1 MKEKR
6 LAEIA
11 AELAEIEARANGL
24 EPLAETAEQ
33 TAIDERSKVL
43 SEIKE
48 SREKLLAEKE
58 QIEAEI
64 RAAKA
69 VEENPGS
76 ATVIENE
83 KRGEK
88 GMEKEFRNSP
98 EYIAAYAK
106 AIKGDSTDLR
116 ALLTENAPTDG
127 QVPIPTFAEE
137 RIRTAWETDEILNR
151 VGKTY
156 VKGNLKIGFEI
167 SGSDAVIHVEG
178 DDAPEEEELV
188 LGVVELVPQSIKK
201 WITISDEVLDMKD
214 QEFIDYVYDE
224 LGHRIAKAA
233 ADIVVAKIKALPQTS
248 TATTPAAALITEAP
262 SATTMINA
270 IAQLSDEA
278 TNNVAIMNKLTWGE
292 FKSITTADGY
302 PLADPFAGLVVLF
315 NNSLKAYSAASDN
328 EVYAIVGDLATG
340 FRANFPN
347 GEEIKIKM
355 DDLSLAEKDLVKFV
369 GRKYVALEAVAPG
382 RFTLIAKPAATE
394 PTNPES

>member
-6 LAEIA
+6 LAEIT
-11 AELAEIEARANGL
+11 AELAEIESRANGL

-33 TAIDERSKVL
+33 AAIDERSKVL
-43 SEIKE
+43 AEIKE

-64 RAAKA
+64 RAAKE
-69 VEENPGS
+69 VEQHPES
-76 ATVIENE
+76 AKEIKNE
-83 KRGEK
+83 RGEK
-88 GMEKEFRNSP
+88 KMEKEFRNSP

-106 AIKGDSTDLR
+106 AIKGDDTDLR
-116 ALLTENAPTDG
+116 SLLTENAPTGG

-156 VKGNLKIGFEI
+156 VKGNAKIGFEI

-178 DDAPEEEELV
+178 TDAPDEETLE
-188 LGVVELVPQSIKK
+188 LGVVELIPQSIKK

-214 QEFIDYVYDE
+214 EEFIDYIYDE
-224 LGHRIAKAA
+224 LGHKIAKAA

-248 TATTPAAALITEAP
+248 SATTPAAAKITEAP
-262 SATTMINA
+262 SATTMVNA
-270 IAQLSDEA
+270 IANLSDEA
-278 TNNVAIMNKLTWGE
+278 TNNVAIMNKLTWAA
-292 FKSITTADGY
+292 FKSITTGDGY

-315 NNSLKAYSAASDN
+315 NNSLKSYDTAAEG

-347 GEEIKIKM
+347 GEEIRIKM
-355 DDLSLAEKDLVKFV
+355 DDLSLAEADLVKFV

-382 RFTLIAKPAATE
+382 RFTLIAKPTTPE
-394 PTNPES
+394 P

>member
-6 LAEIA
+6 LAEIT
-11 AELAEIEARANGL
+11 AELAEIESRANGL
-24 EPLAETAEQ
+24 QPLAETAEQ
-33 TAIDERSKVL
+33 AEIDERSKVL
-43 SEIKE
+43 AEIKE

-64 RAAKA
+64 RAAKK
-69 VEENPGS
+69 VEQHPES
-76 ATVIENE
+76 AKEIKNE
-83 KRGEK
+83 RGEK
-88 GMEKEFRNSP
+88 KMEKEFRNSP
-98 EYIAAYAK
+98 EYIAAFAA
-106 AIKGDSTDLR
+106 AIKGDDTDLR
-116 ALLTENAPTDG
+116 ALLTENAPTGG

-178 DDAPEEEELV
+178 TDAPDEEVLT
-188 LGVVELVPQSIKK
+188 LGVVELIPQSIKK

-214 QEFIDYVYDE
+214 EEFIDYIYDE
-224 LGHRIAKAA
+224 LGHKIAKAA

-248 TATTPAAALITEAP
+248 SATTPAAAKITEAP
-262 SATTMINA
+262 SATTMVNA
-270 IAQLSDEA
+270 IANLSDEA
-278 TNNVAIMNKLTWGE
+278 TNNVAIMNKLTWAA
-292 FKSITTADGY
+292 FKSITTGDGY

-315 NNSLKAYSAASDN
+315 NNSLKSYDTAAEG

-347 GEEIKIKM
+347 GEEIRIKM
-355 DDLSLAEKDLVKFV
+355 DDLSLAESDLVKFV

-382 RFTLIAKPAATE
+382 RFTLIAKPAATQ
-394 PTNPES
+394 P

>member
-6 LAEIA
+6 LAEIT
-11 AELAEIEARANGL
+11 AELAEIESRANGL

-33 TAIDERSKVL
+33 AAIDERSKVL
-43 SEIKE
+43 AEIKE

-64 RAAKA
+64 RAAKE
-69 VEENPGS
+69 VEQHPES
-76 ATVIENE
+76 AKEIKNE
-83 KRGEK
+83 RGEK
-88 GMEKEFRNSP
+88 KMEKEFRNSP

-106 AIKGDSTDLR
+106 AIKGDDTALR
-116 ALLTENAPTDG
+116 SLLTENAPTGG

-156 VKGNLKIGFEI
+156 VKGNAKIGFEI

-178 DDAPEEEELV
+178 TDAPDEETLE
-188 LGVVELVPQSIKK
+188 LGVVELIPQSIKK

-214 QEFIDYVYDE
+214 EEFIDYIYDE
-224 LGHRIAKAA
+224 LGHKIAKAA

-248 TATTPAAALITEAP
+248 SATTPAAAKITEAP
-262 SATTMINA
+262 SAITMVNA
-270 IAQLSDEA
+270 IANLSDEA
-278 TNNVAIMNKLTWGE
+278 TNNVAIMNKLTWAA
-292 FKSITTADGY
+292 FKSITTGDGY

-315 NNSLKAYSAASDN
+315 NNSLKSYDAASEG

-347 GEEIKIKM
+347 GEEIRIKM
-355 DDLSLAEKDLVKFV
+355 DDLSLAEADLVKFV

-394 PTNPES
+394 PEEP

>member
-6 LAEIA
+6 LAEIT
-11 AELAEIEARANGL
+11 AELAEIESRANGL
-24 EPLAETAEQ
+24 QPLAETAEQ
-33 TAIDERSKVL
+33 AEIDERSKVL
-43 SEIKE
+43 AEIKE

-64 RAAKA
+64 RAAKE
-69 VEENPGS
+69 VEQHPES
-76 ATVIENE
+76 AKEIKNE
-83 KRGEK
+83 RGEK
-88 GMEKEFRNSP
+88 KMEKEFRNSP

-106 AIKGDSTDLR
+106 AIKGDDTDLR
-116 ALLTENAPTDG
+116 SLLTENAPTGG

-178 DDAPEEEELV
+178 TDAPDEEVLT
-188 LGVVELVPQSIKK
+188 LGVVELIPQSIKK

-214 QEFIDYVYDE
+214 EEFIDYIYDE
-224 LGHRIAKAA
+224 LGHKIAKAA

-248 TATTPAAALITEAP
+248 SATTPAAAKITEAP
-262 SATTMINA
+262 SATTMVNA
-270 IAQLSDEA
+270 IANLSDEA
-278 TNNVAIMNKLTWGE
+278 TNNVAIMNKLTWAA
-292 FKSITTADGY
+292 FKSITTGDGY

-315 NNSLKAYSAASDN
+315 NNSLKSYDTAAEG

-347 GEEIKIKM
+347 GEEIRIKM
-355 DDLSLAEKDLVKFV
+355 DDLSLAESDLVKFV

-382 RFTLIAKPAATE
+382 RFTLIAKPTTPE
-394 PTNPES
+394 P

>member
-6 LAEIA
+6 LAEIT
-11 AELAEIEARANGL
+11 AELAEIESRANGL

-33 TAIDERSKVL
+33 AAIDERSKVL
-43 SEIKE
+43 AEIKE

-64 RAAKA
+64 RAAKE
-69 VEENPGS
+69 VEQHPES
-76 ATVIENE
+76 AKEIKNE
-83 KRGEK
+83 RGEK
-88 GMEKEFRNSP
+88 KMEKEFRNSP

-106 AIKGDSTDLR
+106 AIKGDDTDLR
-116 ALLTENAPTDG
+116 SLLTENAPTGG

-178 DDAPEEEELV
+178 TDAPDEEVLT
-188 LGVVELVPQSIKK
+188 LGVVELIPQSIKK

-214 QEFIDYVYDE
+214 EEFIDYIYDE
-224 LGHRIAKAA
+224 LGHKIAKAA

-248 TATTPAAALITEAP
+248 SATTPAAAKITEAP
-262 SATTMINA
+262 SATTMVNA
-270 IAQLSDEA
+270 IANLSDEA
-278 TNNVAIMNKLTWGE
+278 TNNVAIMNKLTWAA
-292 FKSITTADGY
+292 FKSITTGDGY
-302 PLADPFAGLVVLF
+302 PLADPFSGLVVLF
-315 NNSLKAYSAASDN
+315 NNSLKSYDTAAEG

-347 GEEIKIKM
+347 GEEIRIKM
-355 DDLSLAEKDLVKFV
+355 DDLSLAESDLVKFV

-382 RFTLIAKPAATE
+382 RFTLIAKPAATQ
-394 PTNPES
+394 P

>member
-6 LAEIA
+6 LKEIE
-11 AELAEIEARANGL
+11 AELAEIESRANGL

-33 TAIDERSKVL
+33 AAIDERSKVL
-43 SEIKE
+43 AEIKE

-64 RAAKA
+64 RAAKD
-69 VEENPGS
+69 VEQHPES
-76 ATVIENE
+76 AKEIKNE
-83 KRGEK
+83 RGEK
-88 GMEKEFRNSP
+88 KMEKEFRNSP
-98 EYIAAYAK
+98 EYIAAFAA
-106 AIKGDSTDLR
+106 AIKGDDTDLR
-116 ALLTENAPTDG
+116 ALLTENAPTGG

-167 SGSDAVIHVEG
+167 SGSDAVIHIEG
-178 DDAPEEEELV
+178 TDAPDEEQV
-188 LGVVELVPQSIKK
+188 NIGVVTLIPQSIKK
-201 WITISDEVLDMKD
+201 WLTISDECLDMKD
-214 QEFIDYVYDE
+214 EEFIDYIYDE
-224 LGHRIAKAA
+224 LGHKIAKAA

-248 TATTPAAALITEAP
+248 NATTPAAAKITEAP
-262 SATTMINA
+262 SATTMVNA
-270 IAQLSDEA
+270 IANLSDEA
-278 TNNVAIMNKLTWGE
+278 TNNVAIMNKLTWAA
-292 FKSITTADGY
+292 FKSITTGDGY

-315 NNSLKAYSAASDN
+315 NNSLKSYDTAAEG

-347 GEEIKIKM
+347 GEEIRIKM
-355 DDLSLAEKDLVKFV
+355 DDLSLAEADLVKFV

-394 PTNPES
+394 PEEP

>member
-1 MKEKR
+1 M
-6 LAEIA
+6 
-11 AELAEIEARANGL
+11 G
-24 EPLAETAEQ
+24 
-33 TAIDERSKVL
+33 
-43 SEIKE
+43 
-48 SREKLLAEKE
+48 
-58 QIEAEI
+58 
-64 RAAKA
+64 
-69 VEENPGS
+69 
-76 ATVIENE
+76 
-83 KRGEK
+83 
-88 GMEKEFRNSP
+88 EKEFRNSP

-116 ALLTENAPTDG
+116 ALLTENAPEDG

-178 DDAPEEEELV
+178 TAAPEEEELV
-188 LGVVELVPQSIKK
+188 LGVVELIPQSIKK

-214 QEFIDYVYDE
+214 EEFIDYIYDE
-224 LGHRIAKAA
+224 LGHKIAKAA

-248 TATTPAAALITEAP
+248 SSTTPAAAKITEAP
-262 SATTMINA
+262 SATTMVNA
-270 IAQLSDEA
+270 IANLSDEA
-278 TNNVAIMNKLTWGE
+278 TNNVAIMNKLTWAV
-292 FKSITTADGY
+292 FKSITTGDGY

-315 NNSLKAYSAASDN
+315 NNSLKSYDAAADG

-347 GEEIKIKM
+347 GEEIRIKM
-355 DDLSLAEKDLVKFV
+355 DDLSLAEADLVKFV

-382 RFTLIAKPAATE
+382 RFTLIAKPTTTE
-394 PTNPES
+394 PEEP

>member
-6 LAEIA
+6 LAEIT
-11 AELAEIEARANGL
+11 AELAEIESRANGL
-24 EPLAETAEQ
+24 QPLAETAEQ
-33 TAIDERSKVL
+33 AEIDERSKVL
-43 SEIKE
+43 AEIKE

-64 RAAKA
+64 RAAKE
-69 VEENPGS
+69 VEQHPES
-76 ATVIENE
+76 AKEIKNE
-83 KRGEK
+83 RGEK
-88 GMEKEFRNSP
+88 KMEKEFRNSP

-106 AIKGDSTDLR
+106 AIKGDDTDLR
-116 ALLTENAPTDG
+116 SLLTENAPTGG

-156 VKGNLKIGFEI
+156 VKGNLKTGFEI

-178 DDAPEEEELV
+178 TDAPDEEVLT
-188 LGVVELVPQSIKK
+188 LGVVELIPQSIKK

-214 QEFIDYVYDE
+214 EEFIDYIYDE
-224 LGHRIAKAA
+224 LGHKIAKAA

-248 TATTPAAALITEAP
+248 SATTPAAAKITEAP
-262 SATTMINA
+262 SATTMVNA
-270 IAQLSDEA
+270 IANLSDEA
-278 TNNVAIMNKLTWGE
+278 TNNVAIMNKLTWAA
-292 FKSITTADGY
+292 FKSITTGDGY

-315 NNSLKAYSAASDN
+315 NNSLKSYDTAAEG

-347 GEEIKIKM
+347 GEEIRIKM
-355 DDLSLAEKDLVKFV
+355 DDLSLAESDLVKFV

-382 RFTLIAKPAATE
+382 RFTLIAKPAATQ
-394 PTNPES
+394 P

>member
-6 LAEIA
+6 LAEIT
-11 AELAEIEARANGL
+11 AELAEIESRANGL
-24 EPLAETAEQ
+24 QPLAETAEQ
-33 TAIDERSKVL
+33 AEIDERSKVL
-43 SEIKE
+43 AEIKE

-64 RAAKA
+64 RAAKE
-69 VEENPGS
+69 VEQHPES
-76 ATVIENE
+76 AKEIKNE
-83 KRGEK
+83 RGEK
-88 GMEKEFRNSP
+88 KMEKEFRNSP

-106 AIKGDSTDLR
+106 AIKGDDTDLR
-116 ALLTENAPTDG
+116 SLLTENAPTGG

-178 DDAPEEEELV
+178 TDAPDEEVLT
-188 LGVVELVPQSIKK
+188 LGVVELIPKSIKK

-214 QEFIDYVYDE
+214 EEFIDYIYDE
-224 LGHRIAKAA
+224 LGHKIAKAA

-248 TATTPAAALITEAP
+248 SATTPAAAKITEAP
-262 SATTMINA
+262 SATTMVNA
-270 IAQLSDEA
+270 IANLSDEA
-278 TNNVAIMNKLTWGE
+278 TNNVAIMNKLTWAA
-292 FKSITTADGY
+292 FKSITTGDGY

-315 NNSLKAYSAASDN
+315 NNSLKSYDTAAEG

-347 GEEIKIKM
+347 GEEIRIKM
-355 DDLSLAEKDLVKFV
+355 DDLSLAESDLVKFV

-394 PTNPES
+394 PEEP

>member
-6 LAEIA
+6 LAEIT
-11 AELAEIEARANGL
+11 AELAEIESRANGL

-33 TAIDERSKVL
+33 AEIDERSKVL
-43 SEIKE
+43 AEIME

-64 RAAKA
+64 RAAKE
-69 VEENPGS
+69 VEQHPE
-76 ATVIENE
+76 AAKEIKNE
-83 KRGEK
+83 RGEK
-88 GMEKEFRNSP
+88 KMEKEFRNSP

-106 AIKGDSTDLR
+106 AIKGDDTDLR
-116 ALLTENAPTDG
+116 SLLTENAPTGG

-178 DDAPEEEELV
+178 TDAPDEEVLT
-188 LGVVELVPQSIKK
+188 LGVVELIPQSIKK

-214 QEFIDYVYDE
+214 EEFIDYIYDE
-224 LGHRIAKAA
+224 LGHKIAKAA

-248 TATTPAAALITEAP
+248 SATTPAAAKITEAP
-262 SATTMINA
+262 SATTMVNA
-270 IAQLSDEA
+270 IANLSDEA
-278 TNNVAIMNKLTWGE
+278 TNNVAIMNKLTWAA
-292 FKSITTADGY
+292 FKSITTGDGY

-315 NNSLKAYSAASDN
+315 NNSLKSYDTAAEG

-347 GEEIKIKM
+347 GEEIRIKM
-355 DDLSLAEKDLVKFV
+355 DDLSLAESDLVKFV

-382 RFTLIAKPAATE
+382 RFTLIAKPAATQ
-394 PTNPES
+394 P

>member
-6 LAEIA
+6 LAEIT
-11 AELAEIEARANGL
+11 AELAEIESRANGL
-24 EPLAETAEQ
+24 QPLAETAEQ
-33 TAIDERSKVL
+33 AEIDERSKVL
-43 SEIKE
+43 AEIKE

-64 RAAKA
+64 RAAKE
-69 VEENPGS
+69 VEQHPES
-76 ATVIENE
+76 AKEIKNE
-83 KRGEK
+83 RGEK
-88 GMEKEFRNSP
+88 KMEKEFRNSP

-106 AIKGDSTDLR
+106 AIKGDDTDLR
-116 ALLTENAPTDG
+116 SLLTENAPTGG

-178 DDAPEEEELV
+178 TDAPDEEVLT
-188 LGVVELVPQSIKK
+188 LGVVELIPKSIKK

-214 QEFIDYVYDE
+214 EEFIDYIYDE
-224 LGHRIAKAA
+224 LGHKIAKAA

-248 TATTPAAALITEAP
+248 SATTPAAAKITEAP
-262 SATTMINA
+262 SATTMVNA
-270 IAQLSDEA
+270 IANLSDEA
-278 TNNVAIMNKLTWGE
+278 TNNVAIMNKLTWAA
-292 FKSITTADGY
+292 FKSITTGDGY

-315 NNSLKAYSAASDN
+315 NNSLKSYDAASDG

-347 GEEIKIKM
+347 GEEIRIKM
-355 DDLSLAEKDLVKFV
+355 DDLSLAEADLVKFV

-394 PTNPES
+394 PEEP

>member
-6 LAEIA
+6 LAEIT
-11 AELAEIEARANGL
+11 AELAEIESRANGL
-24 EPLAETAEQ
+24 QPLAETAEQ
-33 TAIDERSKVL
+33 AEIDERSKVIA
-43 SEIKE
+43 EIKE

-64 RAAKA
+64 RAAKE
-69 VEENPGS
+69 VEQHPES
-76 ATVIENE
+76 AKEIKNE
-83 KRGEK
+83 RGEK
-88 GMEKEFRNSP
+88 KMEKEFRNSP

-106 AIKGDSTDLR
+106 AIKGDDTDLR
-116 ALLTENAPTDG
+116 SLLTENAPTGG

-178 DDAPEEEELV
+178 TDAPNEEELA
-188 LGVVELVPQSIKK
+188 LGVVELIPQSIKK

-214 QEFIDYVYDE
+214 EEFIDYIYDE
-224 LGHRIAKAA
+224 LGHKIAKAA

-248 TATTPAAALITEAP
+248 SATTPAAAKITEAP
-262 SATTMINA
+262 SATTMVNA
-270 IAQLSDEA
+270 IANLSDEA
-278 TNNVAIMNKLTWGE
+278 TNNVAIMNKLTWAA
-292 FKSITTADGY
+292 FKSITTGDGY

-315 NNSLKAYSAASDN
+315 NNSLKSYDAASDG

-347 GEEIKIKM
+347 GEEIRVKM
-355 DDLSLAEKDLVKFV
+355 DDLSLAEADLVKFV

-394 PTNPES
+394 PEEP

>member
-6 LAEIA
+6 LKEIE

-33 TAIDERSKVL
+33 AAIDERSKVL
-43 SEIKE
+43 AEIKE

-58 QIEAEI
+58 KIEAEI
-64 RAAKA
+64 RAAKE
-69 VEENPGS
+69 VEQHPES
-76 ATVIENE
+76 AQEITNE
-83 KRGEK
+83 RRKKTMG
-88 GMEKEFRNSP
+88 EKEFRNSP
-98 EYIAAYAK
+98 EYIAAYAA
-106 AIKGDSTDLR
+106 AIKGDDTALR

-156 VKGNLKIGFEI
+156 VKGNLRIGFEI

-178 DDAPEEEELV
+178 TAAPDEEELV
-188 LGVVELVPQSIKK
+188 LGVVDLIPQSIKK

-214 QEFIDYVYDE
+214 EEFIDYIYDE
-224 LGHRIAKAA
+224 LGHKIAKAA

-248 TATTPAAALITEAP
+248 SATTPAAAKITEAP
-262 SATTMINA
+262 SATTMVNA
-270 IAQLSDEA
+270 IANLSDEA
-278 TNNVAIMNKLTWGE
+278 TNNVAIMNKLTWAA
-292 FKSITTADGY
+292 FKSITTGDGY

-315 NNSLKAYSAASDN
+315 NNSLKSYDAAAEG

-347 GEEIKIKM
+347 GEEIRIKM
-355 DDLSLAEKDLVKFV
+355 DDLSLAEADLVKFV

-394 PTNPES
+394 PEEP

>member
-6 LAEIA
+6 LAEIT
-11 AELAEIEARANGL
+11 AELAEIESRANGL
-24 EPLAETAEQ
+24 QPLAETAEQ
-33 TAIDERSKVL
+33 AEIDERSKVL
-43 SEIKE
+43 AEIKE

-64 RAAKA
+64 RAAKE
-69 VEENPGS
+69 VEQHPES
-76 ATVIENE
+76 AKEIKNE
-83 KRGEK
+83 RGEK
-88 GMEKEFRNSP
+88 KMEKEFRNSP

-106 AIKGDSTDLR
+106 AIKGDDTDLR
-116 ALLTENAPTDG
+116 SLLTENAPTGG

-156 VKGNLKIGFEI
+156 VKGNLQLGFEI

-178 DDAPEEEELV
+178 TDAPNEEELT
-188 LGVVELVPQSIKK
+188 LGVVELIPKSIKK

-214 QEFIDYVYDE
+214 EEFIDYIYDE
-224 LGHRIAKAA
+224 LGHKIAKAA

-248 TATTPAAALITEAP
+248 SATTPAAAKITEAP
-262 SATTMINA
+262 SATTMVNA
-270 IAQLSDEA
+270 IANLSDEA
-278 TNNVAIMNKLTWGE
+278 TNNVAIMNKLTWAA
-292 FKSITTADGY
+292 FKSITTGDGY

-315 NNSLKAYSAASDN
+315 NNSLKSYDAAADG
-328 EVYAIVGDLATG
+328 EVYAIVGDLQTG

-347 GEEIKIKM
+347 GEEIRIKM
-355 DDLSLAEKDLVKFV
+355 DDLSLAEADLVKFV

-382 RFTLIAKPAATE
+382 RFTLIAKPAATQ
-394 PTNPES
+394 P

>member
-6 LAEIA
+6 LAEIT
-11 AELAEIEARANGL
+11 AELAEIESRANGL

-33 TAIDERSKVL
+33 AAIDERSKVL
-43 SEIKE
+43 AEIKE

-64 RAAKA
+64 RAAKE
-69 VEENPGS
+69 VEQHPES
-76 ATVIENE
+76 AKEIKNE
-83 KRGEK
+83 RGEK
-88 GMEKEFRNSP
+88 KMEKEFRNSP

-106 AIKGDSTDLR
+106 AIKGDDTDLR
-116 ALLTENAPTDG
+116 SLLTENAPTGG

-156 VKGNLKIGFEI
+156 VKGNAKIGFEI

-178 DDAPEEEELV
+178 TDAPDEETLE
-188 LGVVELVPQSIKK
+188 LGVVELIPKSIKK

-214 QEFIDYVYDE
+214 EEFIDYIYDE
-224 LGHRIAKAA
+224 LGHKIAKAA

-248 TATTPAAALITEAP
+248 SATTPAAAKITEAP
-262 SATTMINA
+262 SAITMVNA
-270 IAQLSDEA
+270 IANLSDEA
-278 TNNVAIMNKLTWGE
+278 TNNVAIMNKLTWAA
-292 FKSITTADGY
+292 FKSITTGDGY

-315 NNSLKAYSAASDN
+315 NNSLKPYATAADG

-347 GEEIKIKM
+347 GEEIRIKM
-355 DDLSLAEKDLVKFV
+355 DDLSLAEADLVKFV

-394 PTNPES
+394 PEEP

>member
-6 LAEIA
+6 LAEIT
-11 AELAEIEARANGL
+11 AELAEIESRANGL

-33 TAIDERSKVL
+33 AAIDERSKVL
-43 SEIKE
+43 AEIKE

-64 RAAKA
+64 RAAKE
-69 VEENPGS
+69 VEQHPES
-76 ATVIENE
+76 AKEIKNE
-83 KRGEK
+83 RGEK
-88 GMEKEFRNSP
+88 KMEKEFRNSP

-106 AIKGDSTDLR
+106 AIKGDDTDLR
-116 ALLTENAPTDG
+116 SLLTENAPTGG

-156 VKGNLKIGFEI
+156 VKGNAKIGFEI

-178 DDAPEEEELV
+178 TDAPDEETLE
-188 LGVVELVPQSIKK
+188 LGVVELIPQSIKK

-214 QEFIDYVYDE
+214 EEFIDYIYDE
-224 LGHRIAKAA
+224 LGHKIAKAA

-248 TATTPAAALITEAP
+248 SATTPAAAKITEAP
-262 SATTMINA
+262 SAITMVNA
-270 IAQLSDEA
+270 IANLSDEA
-278 TNNVAIMNKLTWGE
+278 TNNVAIMNKLTWAA
-292 FKSITTADGY
+292 FKSITTGDGY

-315 NNSLKAYSAASDN
+315 NNSLKSYDTAAEG

-347 GEEIKIKM
+347 GEEIRIKM
-355 DDLSLAEKDLVKFV
+355 DDLSLAEADLVKFV

-394 PTNPES
+394 PEEP

>member
-6 LAEIA
+6 LAEIT
-11 AELAEIEARANGL
+11 AELAEIESRANGL
-24 EPLAETAEQ
+24 QPLAETAEQ
-33 TAIDERSKVL
+33 AAIDERSKAL
-43 SEIKE
+43 AEIKE

-64 RAAKA
+64 RAAKE
-69 VEENPGS
+69 VEQHPES
-76 ATVIENE
+76 AKEIKNE
-83 KRGEK
+83 RGEK
-88 GMEKEFRNSP
+88 KMEKEFRNSP

-106 AIKGDSTDLR
+106 AIKGDDTDLR
-116 ALLTENAPTDG
+116 SLLTENAPTGG

-178 DDAPEEEELV
+178 TDAPNEEELA
-188 LGVVELVPQSIKK
+188 LGVVELIPQSIKK

-214 QEFIDYVYDE
+214 QEFIDYIYDE
-224 LGHRIAKAA
+224 LGHKIAKAA

-248 TATTPAAALITEAP
+248 SATTPAAAKITEAP
-262 SATTMINA
+262 SATTMVNA
-270 IAQLSDEA
+270 IANLSDEA
-278 TNNVAIMNKLTWGE
+278 TNNVAIMNKLTWAA
-292 FKSITTADGY
+292 FKSITTGDGY

-315 NNSLKAYSAASDN
+315 NNSLKSYDAASDG

-347 GEEIKIKM
+347 GEEIRIKM
-355 DDLSLAEKDLVKFV
+355 DDLSLAESDLVKFV

-382 RFTLIAKPAATE
+382 RFTLIAKPTTPE
-394 PTNPES
+394 P

>member
-6 LAEIA
+6 LKEIE
-11 AELAEIEARANGL
+11 AELAEIESRANGL

-33 TAIDERSKVL
+33 AAIDERSNVL
-43 SEIKE
+43 AEIKE

-64 RAAKA
+64 RAAKE
-69 VEENPGS
+69 VEQHPES
-76 ATVIENE
+76 AKEITNE
-83 KRGEK
+83 RRKETMG
-88 GMEKEFRNSP
+88 EKEFRNSP

-106 AIKGDSTDLR
+106 AIKGDNTDLR
-116 ALLTENAPTDG
+116 ALLTENAPEDG

-178 DDAPEEEELV
+178 TAAPDEEELV
-188 LGVVELVPQSIKK
+188 LGVVELIPQSIKK

-214 QEFIDYVYDE
+214 EEFIDYIYDE
-224 LGHRIAKAA
+224 LGHKIAKAA

-248 TATTPAAALITEAP
+248 SATTPAAAKITEAP
-262 SATTMINA
+262 SATTMVNA
-270 IAQLSDEA
+270 IANLSDEA
-278 TNNVAIMNKLTWGE
+278 TNNVAIMNKLTWAA
-292 FKSITTADGY
+292 FKSITTGDGY

-315 NNSLKAYSAASDN
+315 NNSLKSYALADEG
-328 EVYAIVGDLATG
+328 EVYAIVGDLQTG

-347 GEEIKIKM
+347 GEEIRIKM
-355 DDLSLAEKDLVKFV
+355 DDLSLAEADLVKFV

-382 RFTLIAKPAATE
+382 RFTLIAKPTTPE
-394 PTNPES
+394 PGEP

>member
-6 LAEIA
+6 LAEIT
-11 AELAEIEARANGL
+11 AELAEIESRANGL

-33 TAIDERSKVL
+33 AAIDERSKVL
-43 SEIKE
+43 AEIKE

-64 RAAKA
+64 RAAKE
-69 VEENPGS
+69 VEQHPES
-76 ATVIENE
+76 AKEIKNE
-83 KRGEK
+83 RGEK
-88 GMEKEFRNSP
+88 KMEKEFRNSP

-106 AIKGDSTDLR
+106 AIKGDDTDLR
-116 ALLTENAPTDG
+116 SLLTENAPTGG

-156 VKGNLKIGFEI
+156 VKGNAKIGFEI

-178 DDAPEEEELV
+178 TDAPDEEVLT
-188 LGVVELVPQSIKK
+188 LGVVELIPKSIKK

-214 QEFIDYVYDE
+214 EEFIDYIYDE
-224 LGHRIAKAA
+224 LGHKIAKAA

-248 TATTPAAALITEAP
+248 SATTPAAAKITEAP
-262 SATTMINA
+262 SATTMVNA
-270 IAQLSDEA
+270 IANLSDEA
-278 TNNVAIMNKLTWGE
+278 TNNVAIMNKLTWAA
-292 FKSITTADGY
+292 FKSITTGDGY

-315 NNSLKAYSAASDN
+315 NNSLKSYDAAADG

-347 GEEIKIKM
+347 GEEIRIKM
-355 DDLSLAEKDLVKFV
+355 DDLSLAEADLVKFV

-382 RFTLIAKPAATE
+382 RFTLIAKPTTPE
-394 PTNPES
+394 P

>member
-6 LAEIA
+6 LAEIT
-11 AELAEIEARANGL
+11 AELAEIESRANGL

-33 TAIDERSKVL
+33 AAIDDRSKVL
-43 SEIKE
+43 AEIKE

-64 RAAKA
+64 RAAKE
-69 VEENPGS
+69 VEQHPES
-76 ATVIENE
+76 AKEIKNE
-83 KRGEK
+83 RGEK
-88 GMEKEFRNSP
+88 KMEKEFRNSP

-106 AIKGDSTDLR
+106 AIKGDDTDLR
-116 ALLTENAPTDG
+116 SLLTENAPTGG

-156 VKGNLKIGFEI
+156 VKGNAKIGFEI

-178 DDAPEEEELV
+178 TDAPDEETLE
-188 LGVVELVPQSIKK
+188 LGVVELIPQSIKK

-214 QEFIDYVYDE
+214 EEFIDYIYDE
-224 LGHRIAKAA
+224 LGHKIAKAA

-248 TATTPAAALITEAP
+248 SATTPAAAKITEAP
-262 SATTMINA
+262 SAITMVNA
-270 IAQLSDEA
+270 IANLSDEA
-278 TNNVAIMNKLTWGE
+278 TNNVAIMNKLTWAA
-292 FKSITTADGY
+292 FKSITTGDGY

-315 NNSLKAYSAASDN
+315 NNSLKPYATAADG

-347 GEEIKIKM
+347 GEEIRIKM
-355 DDLSLAEKDLVKFV
+355 DDLSLAEADLVKFV

-394 PTNPES
+394 PEEP

>member
-6 LAEIA
+6 LKEIE
-11 AELAEIEARANGL
+11 AELAAIESRANGL
-24 EPLAETAEQ
+24 QPLAETAEQ
-33 TAIDERSKVL
+33 AEIDERSKVL
-43 SEIKE
+43 AEIKE

-64 RAAKA
+64 RAA
-69 VEENPGS
+69 EEVAKHPES
-76 ATVIENE
+76 AKEIKNE
-83 KRGEK
+83 RGEMK
-88 GMEKEFRNSP
+88 MEKEFRNSP

-106 AIKGDSTDLR
+106 AIKGDDTDLR
-116 ALLTENAPTDG
+116 SLLTENAPTGG

-178 DDAPEEEELV
+178 TDAPDEEELV
-188 LGVVELVPQSIKK
+188 LGVVELIPQSIKK

-214 QEFIDYVYDE
+214 EEFIDYIYDE
-224 LGHRIAKAA
+224 LGHKIAKAA

-248 TATTPAAALITEAP
+248 TATTPAAAKITEAP
-262 SATTMINA
+262 SATTMVNA
-270 IAQLSDEA
+270 IANLSDEA
-278 TNNVAIMNKLTWGE
+278 TNNVAIMNKLTWAT
-292 FKSITTADGY
+292 FKSITTGDGY

-315 NNSLKAYSAASDN
+315 NNSLKSYDAAADG

-355 DDLSLAEKDLVKFV
+355 DDLSLAEADLVKFV

-394 PTNPES
+394 PEEP

>member
-6 LAEIA
+6 LAEIT
-11 AELAEIEARANGL
+11 AELAEIESRANGL
-24 EPLAETAEQ
+24 QPLAETAEQ
-33 TAIDERSKVL
+33 AEIDERSKVL
-43 SEIKE
+43 AEIKE

-64 RAAKA
+64 RAAKE
-69 VEENPGS
+69 VEQHPES
-76 ATVIENE
+76 AKEIKNE
-83 KRGEK
+83 RGEK
-88 GMEKEFRNSP
+88 KMEKEFRNSP

-106 AIKGDSTDLR
+106 AIKGDDTDLR
-116 ALLTENAPTDG
+116 SLLTENAPTGG

-178 DDAPEEEELV
+178 TDAPDEEVLT
-188 LGVVELVPQSIKK
+188 LGVVELIPQSIKK

-214 QEFIDYVYDE
+214 EEFIDYIYDE
-224 LGHRIAKAA
+224 LGHKIAKAA

-248 TATTPAAALITEAP
+248 SATTPAAAKITEAP
-262 SATTMINA
+262 SATTMVNA
-270 IAQLSDEA
+270 IANLSDEA
-278 TNNVAIMNKLTWGE
+278 TNNVAIMNKLTWAD
-292 FKSITTADGY
+292 FKSITTGDGY

-315 NNSLKAYSAASDN
+315 NNSLKAYSAAAEG

-347 GEEIKIKM
+347 GEEIRIKM
-355 DDLSLAEKDLVKFV
+355 DDLSLAESDLVKFV

-394 PTNPES
+394 P